1 MSIDVVLQFNLK
13 MVMKMKQILLIAL
26 TLLFFIPIPFVQAVE
41 TGILFRREVHGKLGR
56 YKEGNAEK
64 NEKYL
69 GEINN
74 GKPNGK
80 GTLSS
85 PYGGTYVGEFR
96 DGLPHGLGILKL
108 PDGKI
113 YDGQW
118 IDGI

>member
-1 MSIDVVLQFNLK
+1 MQK
-13 MVMKMKQILLIAL
+13 KMKNIWEKLIMESQI
-26 TLLFFIPIPFVQAVE
+26 E
-41 TGILFRREVHGKLGR
+41 
-56 YKEGNAEK
+56 
-64 NEKYL
+64 
-69 GEINN
+69 
-74 GKPNGK
+74 K

-96 DGLPHGLGILKL
+96 DGLPHGLDILKL

>member
-74 GKPNGK
+74 GKSNRK
-80 GTLSS
+80 RYTFQSLWRN
-85 PYGGTYVGEFR
+85 VCR
-96 DGLPHGLGILKL
+96 RV
-108 PDGKI
+108 
-113 YDGQW
+113 
-118 IDGI
+118 

>member
-41 TGILFRREVHGKLGR
+41 TGILFRREV
-56 YKEGNAEK
+56 
-64 NEKYL
+64 
-69 GEINN
+69 
-74 GKPNGK
+74 
-80 GTLSS
+80 
-85 PYGGTYVGEFR
+85 
-96 DGLPHGLGILKL
+96 

>member
-41 TGILFRREVHGKLGR
+41 TGILFRREVHGKLGW

-74 GKPNGK
+74 GKPNRKRYTFQSLWGNVCRRVQ
-80 GTLSS
+80 GWFTTWA
-85 PYGGTYVGEFR
+85 G
-96 DGLPHGLGILKL
+96 HI
-108 PDGKI
+108 KI
-113 YDGQW
+113 A
-118 IDGI
+118 